1 MDCPLWDGGEL
12 LPQVEELKYLR
23 VLLMSEG
30 EMEQEI
36 YKWIEA
42 ASTVMRML
50 EPSVVAKRE
59 LSQKSIYIPI

>member
-1 MDCPLWDGGEL
+1 M
-12 LPQVEELKYLR
+12 EELKYLR